1 MLFTIFCCFST
12 ALSCTASSSE
22 FIATR
27 PSSQFAWR
35 CAEVEKEYEN
45 QNVAVAAKLSAKLTA
60 KESELAQARSWS
72 SCTRRC
78 R

>member
-12 ALSCTASSSE
+12 GLAVYCILKRVHRNATE
-22 FIATR
+22 FAVR
-27 PSSQFAWR
+27 MAVR
-35 CAEVEKEYEN
+35 EVEKEYES
-45 QNVAVAAKLSAKLTA
+45 QNVAVAAKLTAKLTA
-60 KESELAQARSWS
+60 KESELAQARNWS